1 MSENVT
7 ESERKNSISNDRL
20 FFQLS
25 WRLTIRYLMIYLI
38 AGSIWIGFSDAALYA
53 VFNDKQML
61 NTVSML
67 KGWFFMIVSCLAFW
81 AMLRKRQSLWSSA
94 LDRLE
99 LQQKNNA
106 EQQRILEESR
116 QRATQA
122 DKLREQ
128 QMYYDMLTHLPN
140 RNYLEREF
148 TKRQHSQKLG
158 LVYLDIDDF
167 RYINDRHGYETGN
180 LIIKLI
186 ADTIHSNLREA
197 DLAIRIGADEFALLI
212 DPVDSYESLTACV
225 ERLRSK
231 LTKSWPVAGDN
242 IYISI
247 SFGAS
252 IWPEH
257 GNTVEELIQNA
268 ELAMMFAKS
277 RGKDEF
283 YLYSD
288 NIREQAVK
296 HADTLAQL
304 RRAVENEEFT
314 VYYQPQIRLSDGQI
328 RGVEALVRWNHPE
341 RGLVFPGDFI
351 EAAEESGLIIPMGNQ
366 VLRQVAAQ
374 RSRWIEQGIC
384 PGIISV
390 NISGRRFKHNN
401 LLEVIKPIIE
411 GEGSDTGKLEIEL
424 TETVMLENAENAIR
438 IINEIRMN
446 NISFALDDFGSGY
459 ASLNYLS
466 RLPVDLLKIDMSFI
480 HNINGNEHNQ
490 IIVKTLIELAH
501 GLGMQVIAE
510 GIEYGIQ
517 AEILRGLGCDFG
529 QGYLY
534 SRPVPAQELENMLSR
549 GTWS

>member
-1 MSENVT
+1 M
-7 ESERKNSISNDRL
+7 
-20 FFQLS
+20 
-25 WRLTIRYLMIYLI
+25 
-38 AGSIWIGFSDAALYA
+38 
-53 VFNDKQML
+53 
-61 NTVSML
+61 
-67 KGWFFMIVSCLAFW
+67 
-81 AMLRKRQSLWSSA
+81 
-94 LDRLE
+94 
-99 LQQKNNA
+99 
-106 EQQRILEESR
+106 
-116 QRATQA
+116 
-122 DKLREQ
+122 
-128 QMYYDMLTHLPN
+128 
-140 RNYLEREF
+140 
-148 TKRQHSQKLG
+148 
-158 LVYLDIDDF
+158 
-167 RYINDRHGYETGN
+167 
-180 LIIKLI
+180 
-186 ADTIHSNLREA
+186 REA

-351 EAAEESGLIIPMGNQ
+351 EVAEESGLIIPMGNQ

-374 RSRWIEQGIC
+374 RRRWIEQGIC

-411 GEGSDTGKLEIEL
+411 GEGSDMGKLEIEL
-424 TETVMLENAENAIR
+424 TETVMLENTENAIR

-446 NISFALDDFGSGY
+446 NIYFELDDF
-459 ASLNYLS
+459 A
-466 RLPVDLLKIDMSFI
+466 VDI
-480 HNINGNEHNQ
+480 
-490 IIVKTLIELAH
+490 LIL
-501 GLGMQVIAE
+501 I
-510 GIEYGIQ
+510 
-517 AEILRGLGCDFG
+517 
-529 QGYLY
+529 
-534 SRPVPAQELENMLSR
+534 
-549 GTWS
+549 T